1 MKYLGRLLIINNMF
15 TLEQINELHDR
26 LGNMET
32 LNPYLQALNA
42 IGVEKFDSFI
52 TDGHSEFF
60 GEDGQK
66 VVSPPAHETLTVANT
81 GHREKF
87 MEHLDRHLQGKTS
100 YLEMSKGL
108 AESGVA
114 KWTFDTIRM
123 TVTYYDQAGNEML
136 AEEVK

>member
-1 MKYLGRLLIINNMF
+1 MF

-32 LNPYLQALNA
+32 LNLYLQALNA

-60 GEDGQK
+60 GKDGQK

-114 KWTFDTIRM
+114 KWTFDTNRM
-123 TVTYYDQAGNEML
+123 TATYYDKAGNEML

>member
-1 MKYLGRLLIINNMF
+1 MF

-26 LGNMET
+26 LGNAET
-32 LNPYLQALNA
+32 LNIYLQALNA
-42 IGVEKFDSFI
+42 IGVDKFDSFI

-60 GEDGQK
+60 GKDGQK

-81 GHREKF
+81 SNREKF

-108 AESGVA
+108 AESGIA
-114 KWTFDTIRM
+114 KWTFDTNRM
-123 TVTYYDQAGNEML
+123 TATYYDKASNKML